1 MRLKTTIRKCPLSFI
16 CLCSWLFTL
25 PFKGVIADEIERYTV
40 TALRP
45 LYDKTLQRIFPQYHY
60 SSTSSLASTHT
71 TEIVLQSPSVT
82 LNGQGGQ
89 IQNINIRGF
98 SRWRVQSLIDGVPI
112 VSDRR
117 AGSSVGFLPPQFI
130 AQADVVPGAASTYLG
145 SGAIGGA
152 INLKLFDV
160 VDPNIR
166 LSWGHNQN
174 LQQYSYANVSG
185 NTEWQGA
192 FTNAGKGTDAQN
204 RELMNGYTQSAF
216 FLRHRPE
223 HSTVKEVW
231 ALYSHNSD
239 IGKSSSDYPN
249 DRITIYPKNTHWLG
263 KMRIGLDTLAQGTTA
278 NIWWHQSN
286 LETSTK
292 RIEKRRN
299 DSNNK
304 AFDFG
309 SDISGSAELS
319 DWFFNWQWQVSAR
332 EGVSIDES
340 EYELTSSVPI
350 YKSRTLDANEYNTA
364 VIADVSSV
372 FGNLAI
378 ASGGRL
384 DWQRQSNNSVDVTS
398 LNVSGFTGANYT
410 LSAHWNASLYV
421 SSAFRNPSLTE
432 RFFFG
437 ETPWGTVR
445 GNENLLT
452 EEAINAQ
459 GTLFYNNSNIRA
471 SVEVFHQKINNYI
484 ERIDVFDDSN
494 DSESGV
500 NTLQYANIQNA
511 TIRGVTYQIQWQPSQ
526 SAWRFRASG
535 AWIKGENGQGGAIT
549 DIPPHNQRLDINY
562 EFSGFRLFTTLSYR
576 SSKRDIASG
585 EREVENVVTAD
596 IGGEWQISQ
605 RLRLHAKWK
614 NITNQLFYSST
625 DEQAAFTQGSNVNI
639 GATVLL

>member
-16 CLCSWLFTL
+16 CLCSWLSTI
-25 PFKGVIADEIERYTV
+25 PFEEVKADEIERYTV
-40 TALRP
+40 TVPKP
-45 LYDKTLQRIFPQYHY
+45 LYDKTLQQIFPQYHY
-60 SSTSSLASTHT
+60 SSTTSLASTHAN
-71 TEIVLQSPSVT
+71 EIVLQSPSVN

-98 SRWRVQSLIDGVPI
+98 SRWRIQSLVDGVPI

-130 AQADVVPGAASTYLG
+130 AQADVVPGATSTYLG

-152 INLKLFDV
+152 INLQFFDV
-160 VDPNIR
+160 IVPHVR

-174 LQQYSYANVSG
+174 LQQYSYADVSG
-185 NTEWQGA
+185 NTDWQGA
-192 FTNAGKGTDAQN
+192 FTNAGKGIDAQN
-204 RELMNGYTQSAF
+204 RELMDAYTQSAF

-223 HSTVKEVW
+223 SSTVKEVW
-231 ALYSHNSD
+231 TLYSHNSD

-249 DRITIYPKNTHWLG
+249 DRITIYPQNTHWLG
-263 KMRIGLDTLAQGTTA
+263 KMRIGLDTLAEGTTA

-286 LETSTK
+286 LETSTT

-299 DSNNK
+299 DSDNK

-309 SDISGSAELS
+309 SDISGSAEFS

-340 EYELTSSVPI
+340 EYALTSSVPI
-350 YKSRTLDANEYNTA
+350 YKLRTLDASEYNTA
-364 VIADVSSV
+364 VITDVSSV
-372 FGNLAI
+372 FGNFAI

-437 ETPWGTVR
+437 ETPRGTVR
-445 GNENLLT
+445 GDENLLT
-452 EEAINAQ
+452 EEAINTQ
-459 GTLFYNNSNIRA
+459 GTLFYNNANTKA

-484 ERIDVFDDSN
+484 ERIDVSDDS
-494 DSESGV
+494 EPGV
-500 NTLQYANIQNA
+500 RTLQYANIQNA
-511 TIRGVTYQIQWQPSQ
+511 TIRGVTYQIQWHPSH
-526 SAWRFRASG
+526 SAWQFRVSG
-535 AWIKGENGQGGAIT
+535 AWIKGQNDQGGAIA
-549 DIPPHNQRLDINY
+549 DIPPHNQRLDVNY
-562 EFSGFRLFTTLSYR
+562 EFSDFRVFTTLSYR
-576 SSKRDIASG
+576 SSKRDIGSG
-585 EREVENVVTAD
+585 EREVENIVTAD

-625 DEQAAFTQGSNVNI
+625 DEQAAFAQGSNVNI